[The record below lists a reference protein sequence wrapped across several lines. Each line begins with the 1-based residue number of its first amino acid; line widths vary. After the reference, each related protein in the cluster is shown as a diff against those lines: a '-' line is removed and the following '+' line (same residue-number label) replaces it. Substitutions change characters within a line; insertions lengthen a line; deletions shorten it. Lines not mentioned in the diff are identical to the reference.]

1 MRNCT
6 AYCEKLHGFDLCETS
21 IDNLTM
27 RRYNIAEVILLEKS
41 RILYSAAEKA
51 DAERDLK
58 VYKADELVQKARY
71 SLSLTEQR
79 FLLYAISKIQPGH
92 DAGQEYELNLADFQR
107 VCGSDGDESY
117 SRVKAWIKHLA
128 DKSWWM
134 AEERSE
140 TLVRWFSTVRIY
152 QQSGVIAVKFH
163 EDMFPY
169 LFRLAERMRE
179 SGKLY
184 TSYTLRYVLPM
195 KSTYSIRLYELLK
208 SYQKNNESWWFELDK
223 LRHLL
228 DCENYSRFPDLRRYV
243 LEPAVREIN
252 QYTDMSIDI
261 SFIKEGRKVKAIE
274 FKMLEKDF
282 KGLLKSH
289 HDGLTELE
297 GNVHYWD
304 IKQTNV

>member
-1 MRNCT
+1 ML
-6 AYCEKLHGFDLCETS
+6 CEKLHGFNLCETC
-21 IDNLTM
+21 IDGFTKIW
-27 RRYNIAEVILLEKS
+27 YDTAEVIYLENSK
-41 RILYSAAEKA
+41 ILYNAAERA
-51 DAERDLK
+51 DAERDLR
-58 VYKADELVQKARY
+58 VYKADELIQKARY

-79 FLLYAISKIQPGH
+79 FLLYSISKIQPGH
-92 DAGQEYELNLADFQR
+92 DAGQEYQLNLADFQR
-107 VCGSDGDESY
+107 VCGADGDESY

-134 AEERSE
+134 AQERSE

-208 SYQKNNESWWFELDK
+208 SYQKNNKSWWFELDQ
-223 LRHLL
+223 LRHLM
-228 DCENYSRFPDLRRYV
+228 DCENYNRFPDFRRYV
-243 LEPAVREIN
+243 LEPSVREIN
-252 QYTDMSIDI
+252 QYTDISIDV
-261 SFIKEGRKVKAIE
+261 KLVKDGRKVKAIE
-274 FKMLEKDF
+274 FTMLEKSF
-282 KGLLKSH
+282 KDLLKAH
-289 HDGLTELE
+289 HKGLTELE
-297 GNVHYWD
+297 GDVHYWD
-304 IKQTNV
+304 TKETNA